1 VRVDDEVMTV
11 EELERLPLAERQRLA
26 AEAIVTDLSQ
36 VSPEFLTRARQR
48 GRELLEE
55 RGVALPPE

>member
-1 VRVDDEVMTV
+1 VADDEVMTV

-26 AEAIVTDLSQ
+26 AESIVTDIAE
-36 VSPEFLTRARQR
+36 VSPEFLGRARRR
-48 GRELLEE
+48 GRQLLEE